1 MFDMKLPFVL
11 VLGLGLAGMAVAQTS
26 TEPAPTEPA
35 PATGTETPPADP
47 AVIQGD
53 APAATSDGLSL
64 GKPATADGIG
74 STYTQETFV
83 DWQLRCVRTADG
95 NDPCQLY
102 QLLKDNSGNA
112 VAEISL
118 FVLPEGQQAVAG
130 ATIVTPLETLL
141 TEDITLKVDAGAAK
155 RYPFTWCSAIGCIA
169 RVGFTAPDVA
179 ALKAGSKA
187 TITIVPVAAPD
198 QKVELNV
205 SLNGFTLG
213 YEAVSKFIP
222 K

>member
-53 APAATSDGLSL
+53 ASATTSDGLSL

-83 DWQLRCVRTADG
+83 DWQLRCVRTASSYSTFPG
-95 NDPCQLY
+95 RI
-102 QLLKDNSGNA
+102 
-112 VAEISL
+112 AE
-118 FVLPEGQQAVAG
+118 EK
-130 ATIVTPLETLL
+130 
-141 TEDITLKVDAGAAK
+141 ITRSASERFAASCP
-155 RYPFTWCSAIGCIA
+155 R
-169 RVGFTAPDVA
+169 
-179 ALKAGSKA
+179 
-187 TITIVPVAAPD
+187 
-198 QKVELNV
+198 
-205 SLNGFTLG
+205 
-213 YEAVSKFIP
+213 
-222 K
+222 